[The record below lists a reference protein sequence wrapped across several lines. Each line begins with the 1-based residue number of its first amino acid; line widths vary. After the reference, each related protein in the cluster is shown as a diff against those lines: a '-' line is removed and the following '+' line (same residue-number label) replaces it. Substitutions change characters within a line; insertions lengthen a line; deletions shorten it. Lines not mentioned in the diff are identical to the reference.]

1 MFRSVQIM
9 GYRGFSRY
17 EMGDLARVNLLVGK
31 NNSGKT
37 SVLEALYLLGAGGDP
52 AALWRIANR
61 RGERFD
67 GRRPEID
74 VSHMFMGHELS
85 VGSSF
90 SVAGTN
96 GSLPQSVVLTIEDRA
111 ERPDQNEL
119 NLLGDE
125 FELSRRRLLIS
136 IASTASPRPQI
147 LQLSRQGGLDP
158 EITRRLP
165 GSRQD
170 AEPNVHFISTDSLA
184 GNELVRHW
192 DQVQL
197 TPNEELVLGALRFVD
212 PSIEQ
217 IRSFG
222 SGAVYGPRGGFI
234 VKRKGEAVPF
244 PLGSLGDGAW
254 RMLAMAI
261 VLTQCAGGMLFVD
274 EIDTGLHYT
283 VMADMW
289 RMIYSAAKQFDV
301 QVFASTHSYDCVYSL
316 STICRSAETEDAE
329 ITIQRIEADRP
340 TATPFSEAEIRT
352 AAERQ
357 IEIR

>member
-1 MFRSVQIM
+1 MFRSVQIA
-9 GYRGFSRY
+9 GYRGFSHY
-17 EMGDLARVNLLVGK
+17 ELGELARVNLLVGR

-67 GRRPEID
+67 GGRPEID
-74 VSHMFMGHELS
+74 VSHLFMGHELG

-90 SVAGTN
+90 SITGTN
-96 GSLPQSVVLTIEDRA
+96 GSFPRSVVFSIEDRA
-111 ERPDQNEL
+111 GRLDQNEL
-119 NLLGDE
+119 SLLGDE
-125 FELSRRRLLIS
+125 YELSRPRLLIS
-136 IASTASPRPQI
+136 IASNTSPRAQI

-158 EITRRLP
+158 EINRRFP
-165 GSRQD
+165 GPRQD
-170 AEPNVHFISTDSLA
+170 AQPNVHFISTDSLA
-184 GNELVRHW
+184 GNEMVRHW

-197 TPNEELVLGALRFVD
+197 TPNEELVLGALRFID

-222 SGAVYGPRGGFI
+222 SGGVYGPRGGFI
-234 VKRKGEAVPF
+234 VKRKGVATPF

-261 VLTQCAGGMLFVD
+261 VLTQCAGGLLFID

-340 TATPFSEAEIRT
+340 AATPFSEAEIRT
-352 AAERQ
+352 AAERH